1 MDLDFVCFQEAI
13 LQDFSESCL
22 RAVDPSQN
30 FLWDWLP
37 TRGRSGG
44 MLSGFKIDKFDVG
57 RGSKENLYYSM
68 TCGIRI

>member
-37 TRGRSGG
+37 TRGGSSG

-57 RGSKENLYYSM
+57 
-68 TCGIRI
+68 